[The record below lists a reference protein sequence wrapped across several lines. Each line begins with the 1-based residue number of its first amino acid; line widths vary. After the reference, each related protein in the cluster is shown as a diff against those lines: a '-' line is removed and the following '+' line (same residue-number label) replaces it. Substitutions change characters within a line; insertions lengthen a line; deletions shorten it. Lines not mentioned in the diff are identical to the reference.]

1 LPMTLGEL
9 KAEVMST
16 VGADYTAD
24 IVRYL
29 NKGLLELSAK
39 SQVITR
45 ADVSVVEGSFA
56 IPDNCLVV
64 KDVFHEGAPLVRYP
78 QRDLPEDATGTPLYW
93 FRDGNNIKLYP
104 RPNGTVSA
112 RLAYVKKETTM
123 EAEEDT
129 HTLEHADDFLIAF
142 AKWKVLIDTRGVSEE
157 AMYWKNESQEEMEKW
172 RKLNFAQ
179 HQRPRKVRAGRWY

>member
-1 LPMTLGEL
+1 MPMTLGEL

-45 ADVSVVEGSFA
+45 ADVSVVAGSFA

-64 KDVFHEGAPLVRYP
+64 KDVFYEGAPLVRYP

-93 FRDGNNIKLYP
+93 FRDGSNIKLYP
-104 RPNGTVSA
+104 RPNGTASA

>member
-1 LPMTLGEL
+1 MPMTLGEL

-45 ADVSVVEGSFA
+45 ADVSVVAGSFA
-56 IPDNCLVV
+56 IPDNCLIV
-64 KDVFHEGAPLVRYP
+64 KDVFYEGAPLVRYP

-104 RPNGTVSA
+104 RPNGTASA